1 MRIVVITQARTG
13 STRLPAK
20 VTREV
25 LGRPLLAYH
34 LERLKMIKQADEIVV
49 ATTGNPKDDII
60 VNIAE
65 KAGVGWYRGSED
77 DVLSRY
83 YEAATEY
90 GAEVVVRVTSD
101 CPLIDPEISGRVIQ
115 EYVDSFPRF
124 DYVSNTLRRTY
135 PRGLDT
141 EVFSYEILR
150 EVNGKAKEPADR
162 EHVTRYIIR
171 RPEIY
176 RLGSVESETD
186 LSFHRWTVDEEDD
199 FRLIKLIIEHLY
211 PEKPAF
217 NMQDCLELFS
227 RHPEWMEINA
237 HVRQKET

>member
-1 MRIVVITQARTG
+1 MIRLRIVVITQARTG

-176 RLGSVESETD
+176 RLGNLFLPAKLYPIIRQDTPGSRYEAPCFDGERT
-186 LSFHRWTVDEEDD
+186 SFHVQGT
-199 FRLIKLIIEHLY
+199 LPGKGNISL
-211 PEKPAF
+211 
-217 NMQDCLELFS
+217 LFF
-227 RHPEWMEINA
+227 
-237 HVRQKET
+237 